1 MWSEEKE
8 VNTKILIVYAHPNP
22 QSFNHAILEVFT
34 SGLSESG
41 HTYEVVDLYA
51 IRFKPCLDGG
61 DLAKLTAGK
70 TPEDI
75 RAQQDKVSRA
85 EGIVFIHPVWW
96 TGAPAIL
103 KGWVDRVFSMGF
115 AYTFEEKTGHPVGLL
130 KHKKGLVINTAGAGE
145 EDAEASG
152 MTKTINRA
160 EVEGVLKFCGVREA
174 HHVIFYNVIMTDDET
189 RRRYL
194 EEAKRLGKTFL

>member
-1 MWSEEKE
+1 M
-8 VNTKILIVYAHPNP
+8 KILIVYAHPNP
-22 QSFNHAILEVFT
+22 QSLNHAILEAFT

-41 HTYEVVDLYA
+41 HTYEVMDLYA
-51 IRFKPCLDGG
+51 VRFNPCLDGG

-75 RAQQDKVSRA
+75 RAQQEKVSRA

-103 KGWVDRVFSMGF
+103 KGWIDKVFSMGF
-115 AYTFEEKTGHPVGLL
+115 GYQFDEKTGHPVGLL
-130 KHKKGLVINTAGAGE
+130 KHKKGLVINTAGARE

-152 MTKTINRA
+152 MTETINRA
-160 EVEGVLKFCGVREA
+160 EVEGVLKFCGVRDA
-174 HHVIFYNVIMTDDET
+174 HHVIFYNVIMTNDET

-194 EEAKRLGKTFL
+194 EEAKRLGKDFL

>member
-1 MWSEEKE
+1 
-8 VNTKILIVYAHPNP
+8 
-22 QSFNHAILEVFT
+22 VFT

-51 IRFKPCLDGG
+51 TRFKPCLDGG

>member
-1 MWSEEKE
+1 VKNKE
-8 VNTKILIVYAHPNP
+8 VNMKILIVYAHPNP
-22 QSFNHAILEVFT
+22 QSFNHAILEAFT

-51 IRFKPCLDGG
+51 ARFNPCLDGG
-61 DLAKLTAGK
+61 DLAALTAGK

-75 RAQQDKVSRA
+75 RAQQEKLSRA

-96 TGAPAIL
+96 AGAPAIL

-115 AYTFEEKTGHPVGLL
+115 AYKFDEKTGHPVGLL

-174 HHVIFYNVIMTDDET
+174 RHVIFYNVIMTDDET
-189 RRRYL
+189 RRQYL
-194 EEAKRLGKTFL
+194 EEAKKLGKTFL